1 MIQKGQ
7 MKMQKHY
14 TCCFTGHRPNKLPF
28 GYDEQ
33 DERCIKIK
41 NQLKSQIVALITQKD
56 VTHFI
61 TGMALGIDLICAEI
75 VIELKE
81 KYPFITLESAIPYE
95 EQAANWTDEQRD
107 RYYRIAEL
115 CDKETLLQYHYNK
128 WCFQNRNRY
137 MVDKSDFIIAVWNGE
152 RSGTANTVKYAES
165 QNKEIIIIEP

>member
-1 MIQKGQ
+1 
-7 MKMQKHY
+7 MQKHY

-33 DERCIKIK
+33 DERCINLIS
-41 NQLKSQIVALITQKD
+41 QLKTEIETLIVNKN

-75 VIELKE
+75 VIGLKE

-95 EQAANWTDEQRD
+95 EQAANWTDNQRD

-115 CDKETLLQYHYNK
+115 CDKETLLQHHYDK

-137 MVDKSDFIIAVWNGE
+137 MVDSSEFIIAVWNGE
-152 RSGTANTVKYAES
+152 KSGTANTVKYAKS
-165 QNKEIIIIEP
+165 KNKKIIIIKT